1 MASKYILPCFRFK
14 SGRIAKKEKDNELLT
29 YRNELVE
36 ALDRTKGK
44 LEASWKALE
53 SIVSKPD
60 YQRHIDQLFD
70 VLYTGGLLTN
80 EGKFSNRGDLKLR
93 TSYCVFK
100 THDELNALRVYEQ
113 LIKRLRRRYKH
124 LDAAFES
131 HAQRL
136 LTLLGG
142 FEVEAR
148 RRLALL
154 MTLFLIDGQLNPR
167 LLLALGQQQSNIDE
181 GLALEFMLIVCV
193 TLKRE
198 RGGNFMLQI
207 FKKSGLDGKIIS
219 YMPPMLRSDLY
230 FRQVYQENDLNEIIK
245 LHETRAGQEL
255 RRQLQQRLLDDF
267 REKLPQVDVVMNVRQ
282 FQRHHH
288 MSDSEVIAIVWHT
301 IIFSHSPNFS
311 ASTTSARSNFSSPLN
326 SSLERIL
333 RKLQIYSPLL
343 NGICSTD
350 SAQIAL
356 LMQLQEWC
364 YEHHSFL
371 NHFERL
377 TVHLYKAGVINE
389 DAIIR
394 WYEVDHIDK
403 GKVAFLDQMRCFVHW
418 LHSDR
423 DASSRVDY
431 NTYLANRQQTQ
442 YRSQPV
448 YSDVVTTRHNTK
460 TTIYVKHS

>member
-14 SGRIAKKEKDNELLT
+14 SGRVNKKEKDNELLA

-60 YQRHIDQLFD
+60 YQRHTDQLFD

-80 EGKFSNRGDLKLR
+80 DGKFSNRGDLKLR
-93 TSYCVFK
+93 TSYCVFT

-113 LIKRLRRRYKH
+113 LFKRLRRRYKH

-142 FEVEAR
+142 FEVAAR

-154 MTLFLIDGQLNPR
+154 ITLFLIDGQLNPR
-167 LLLALGQQQSNIDE
+167 LLLTLGQQQANIDE

-198 RGGNFMLQI
+198 KGGNFMVQI

-282 FQRHHH
+282 FQRQHH

-301 IIFSHSPNFS
+301 IISSHNPNFS
-311 ASTTSARSNFSSPLN
+311 SSSTSNARRNFNSPSATIM
-326 SSLERIL
+326 ERIL
-333 RKLQIYSPLL
+333 RKLQTYSPLL
-343 NGICSTD
+343 NAICSTD

-364 YEHHSFL
+364 YEHHSLL

-377 TVHLYKAGVINE
+377 AVHLYKAGVINE

-403 GKVAFLDQMRCFVHW
+403 GKVAFLDQMRRFVHW

-423 DASSRVDY
+423 DATSRVDY
-431 NTYLANRQQTQ
+431 NTYLENRQHNQQ
-442 YRSQPV
+442 YRSHPV
-448 YSDVVTTRHNTK
+448 YSDVVTTTRHNTK
-460 TTIYVKHS
+460 TAHLC